1 MWSHVWLC
9 WSCKV
14 CRKKHIVEHG
24 TLKIAVWALK
34 IVVWTLKID
43 VWTAK
48 KTVSF
53 STPLAS
59 PLLVYSVFNFRG
71 SLANWLVL
79 KTVHSAL
86 ANHKVLYAKK
96 REGEGTGRMQKAQL
110 SEWLRPYLLKDAPN
124 LSKFAKLYA
133 VLSESIDFHKKIDR
147 WCRYIFNVIIFTFIR
162 KRTHIAQG
170 ASKGRSS
177 EETKPLPTVCMKTW
191 QGNFCASRRS
201 QHLCKPECEP
211 WTNPGFT
218 WNTVW
223 GTKMVSVSRVCC
235 EIQLKKVG
243 VNFGFD
249 TQLWSSF
256 YPPNH
261 VRTRTLEAC
270 PIMIDAPALRDTGL
284 LPSHQHHAVEKA

>member
-1 MWSHVWLC
+1 MIAPLPAQRRTKFIQIRQTLC
-9 WSCKV
+9 RFV
-14 CRKKHIVEHG
+14 RKH
-24 TLKIAVWALK
+24 W
-34 IVVWTLKID
+34 
-43 VWTAK
+43 
-48 KTVSF
+48 F
-53 STPLAS
+53 S
-59 PLLVYSVFNFRG
+59 
-71 SLANWLVL
+71 
-79 KTVHSAL
+79 
-86 ANHKVLYAKK
+86 
-96 REGEGTGRMQKAQL
+96 Q
-110 SEWLRPYLLKDAPN
+110 
-124 LSKFAKLYA
+124 
-133 VLSESIDFHKKIDR
+133 KKIDR

-170 ASKGRSS
+170 ASKSRSS